1 MATHSSVLAW
11 RIPWTEETK
20 EIQSIGLQKVRHDW
34 NDLAHT
40 HSFNISPLFH
50 ANIAK
55 NCWIFNDEK
64 SEREIKETIPFI
76 ITSKIIKCLGINLPK
91 ETKDLYYKNSN
102 MLIKE
107 IKNNKSRWKDIPFYW
122 IGRIS
127 IVKMTILLKTNYR
140 LKAILIKLSMAF
152 FNELEQKNYNLYE
165 NTKDT
170 K

>member
-1 MATHSSVLAW
+1 M
-11 RIPWTEETK
+11 
-20 EIQSIGLQKVRHDW
+20 
-34 NDLAHT
+34 
-40 HSFNISPLFH
+40 
-50 ANIAK
+50 
-55 NCWIFNDEK
+55 
-64 SEREIKETIPFI
+64 
-76 ITSKIIKCLGINLPK
+76 
-91 ETKDLYYKNSN
+91 YYKNSN